1 VRLKKASMIESAHVQ
16 AAPERPT
23 MKMTEPKSHFPV
35 RPAPKRKRKR
45 KRHQPA
51 PVKSPAPLP
60 EKKETS
66 NG

>member
-1 VRLKKASMIESAHVQ
+1 MIENARDQ

-45 KRHQPA
+45 KRKQPV
-51 PVKSPAPLP
+51 PVKPPAPLP
-60 EKKETS
+60 EKKEPS